1 MAKQKIVLKLYM
13 EDKKKR
19 RKALRTAVGL
29 SGNRC
34 VESASLEEDK
44 IVVVGEGIDSIALTT
59 MLRKRMSYADLVSVT
74 SVDEKDDQKKKQ
86 EETILSYQFG
96 AIKPLPV
103 VIHEP
108 GYDHNSCII
117 M

>member
-29 SGNRC
+29 SG